1 MSETVLQIEGL
12 EKSFGALR
20 ATRDVSLDV
29 AHGEIHALI
38 GPNGAG
44 KTTLIRQ
51 IYGSETSDAGIVK
64 LRGEVM
70 NGLNVPQRVA
80 RGIGRSFQISNVLM
94 DFTVLQN
101 AILAEQAR
109 LGESFRF
116 FRPAFDDP
124 ALIEGAEVM
133 LDRVGLGDRAATP
146 VADLAHGERRLL
158 ELALAL
164 AAEPALLLLDEPM
177 AGAGS
182 EETQHMIE
190 IIDGLR
196 SRAAILLIEHDMDA
210 VFQLADRVTVLVE
223 GGVIASGPPDAIS
236 ADSAVREAYL
246 GSEDHA

>member
-1 MSETVLQIEGL
+1 M
-12 EKSFGALR
+12 
-20 ATRDVSLDV
+20 
-29 AHGEIHALI
+29 
-38 GPNGAG
+38 
-44 KTTLIRQ
+44 
-51 IYGSETSDAGIVK
+51 
-64 LRGEVM
+64 
-70 NGLNVPQRVA
+70 PQRVA

-116 FRPAFDDP
+116 FRPAFDDQ
-124 ALIEGAEVM
+124 ALIDGASVM

-182 EETQHMIE
+182 EETKHMIE
-190 IIDGLR
+190 IEIIGGLK
-196 SRAAILLIEHDMDA
+196 SRAGILLIEHDMDA
-210 VFQLADRVTVLVE
+210 VFQLADRVTVIVE

-246 GSEDHA
+246 GSEEHA

>member
-1 MSETVLQIEGL
+1 
-12 EKSFGALR
+12 
-20 ATRDVSLDV
+20 
-29 AHGEIHALI
+29 
-38 GPNGAG
+38 
-44 KTTLIRQ
+44 
-51 IYGSETSDAGIVK
+51 
-64 LRGEVM
+64 
-70 NGLNVPQRVA
+70 VPQRVA

-116 FRPAFDDP
+116 FRPAFDDQ
-124 ALIEGAEVM
+124 ALIDGASVM

-182 EETQHMIE
+182 EETKHMIE
-190 IIDGLR
+190 IIGGLK
-196 SRAAILLIEHDMDA
+196 SRAGILLIEHDMDA

-223 GGVIASGPPDAIS
+223 GGVIASGPPDSIS

-246 GSEDHA
+246 GSEEHA

>member
-20 ATRDVSLDV
+20 ATCDVSLDV

-51 IYGSETSDAGIVK
+51 IYGSETSDAGVVK

-116 FRPAFDDP
+116 FRPAFDDQ
-124 ALIEGAEVM
+124 ALI
-133 LDRVGLGDRAATP
+133 
-146 VADLAHGERRLL
+146 DL
-158 ELALAL
+158 
-164 AAEPALLLLDEPM
+164 
-177 AGAGS
+177 S
-182 EETQHMIE
+182 
-190 IIDGLR
+190 
-196 SRAAILLIEHDMDA
+196 LIH
-210 VFQLADRVTVLVE
+210 
-223 GGVIASGPPDAIS
+223 I
-236 ADSAVREAYL
+236 
-246 GSEDHA
+246 

>member
-20 ATRDVSLDV
+20 ATCDVSLDV

-51 IYGSETSDAGIVK
+51 IYGSETSDAGVVK

-70 NGLNVPQRVA
+70 NGLTVPQRVA

-109 LGESFRF
+109 RGESFRF
-116 FRPAFDDP
+116 FRPAFDDQ
-124 ALIEGAEVM
+124 ALIEGAGVM

-164 AAEPALLLLDEPM
+164 ASEPALLLLDEPT
-177 AGAGS
+177 AGINPTLINGLIDRLQRAN
-182 EETQHMIE
+182 EELGIT
-190 IIDGLR
+190 LCV
-196 SRAAILLIEHDMDA
+196 IEHNMR
-210 VFQLADRVTVLVE
+210 VIMNLASDIYCLANGRML
-223 GGVIASGPPDAIS
+223 ASGAPEELQNDQRVI
-236 ADSAVREAYL
+236 DAYL
-246 GSEDHA
+246 GGH